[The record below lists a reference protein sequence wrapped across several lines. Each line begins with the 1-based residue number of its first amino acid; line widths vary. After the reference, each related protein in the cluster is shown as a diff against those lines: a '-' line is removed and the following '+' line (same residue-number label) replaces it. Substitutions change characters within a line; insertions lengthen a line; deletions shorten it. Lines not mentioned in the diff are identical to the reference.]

1 LSCLISGGFQIPLEG
16 NARQRAIPAE
26 ILRADVH
33 QQRAV
38 DVLFVT
44 GKFAHAVGHHP
55 VFLRR
60 GGHHLSAGAD
70 AEGEHAPAIG
80 QMAAQL
86 IGGGRQAGVSGVL
99 FVLGGVAIGLPLLDA
114 DAHGEGLGLHGDA
127 PAVEQL
133 KGVPGGV
140 TGAEDQL
147 AAGQRVSPLRA
158 GDGDTMQGPVPDV

>member
-1 LSCLISGGFQIPLEG
+1 MSCLISGGFQIPLEG
-16 NARQRAIPAE
+16 DTRQGVVPAE
-26 ILRADVH
+26 ILRGDVH

-55 VFLRR
+55 MLLRR

-70 AEGEHAPAIG
+70 AEGEHPPSVG
-80 QMAAQL
+80 QMAAQF
-86 IGGGRQAGVSGVL
+86 IGGGRQTGVSGVL
-99 FVLGGVAIGLPLLDA
+99 LVLGGVAIGLPLLDA

-127 PAVEQL
+127 PAVEHF
-133 KGVPGGV
+133 KGITGGV

-147 AAGQRVSPLRA
+147 SAGQGIGPLRA